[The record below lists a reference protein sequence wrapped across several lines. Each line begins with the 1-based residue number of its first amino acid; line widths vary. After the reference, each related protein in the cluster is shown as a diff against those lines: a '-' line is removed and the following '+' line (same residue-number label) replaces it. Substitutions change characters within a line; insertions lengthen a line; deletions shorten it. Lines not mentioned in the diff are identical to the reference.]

1 MHVPLVFAQTESDD
15 LQIPEFLESKNVPV
29 DVSAYTLTR
38 NLTAYS
44 ALRFPAITI
53 DGEDGPWPVLG
64 GRC

>member
-1 MHVPLVFAQTESDD
+1 MHVVLVFAQTESDD

-44 ALRFPAITI
+44 TVS
-53 DGEDGPWPVLG
+53 GHHH
-64 GRC
+64 